1 MAVEPSTV
9 ADHPRLGALRTSV
22 GAVAILT
29 AVGLAVRVAVASQD
43 LFADELSTYWIV
55 STNDLGGVISAVNS
69 DAEITPP
76 LSFVLAWLSTRI
88 DLSAELLRLPSVIAG
103 TLTIPAVFWLG
114 VRTTGRTAGLIAAAL
129 TTLAPFMIYY
139 SAEARG
145 YAIMMAFVVLSTL
158 ALLAAVDGRR
168 TWAWALYALFS
179 VAAVYTHYT
188 SVFVLAAQLG
198 WVLWAHPEARRPAL
212 LANAAAAAAYI
223 PWLWGFKNDLES
235 PTTDILSALQPFD
248 VHSVRL
254 SLEHWSVGYPYGT
267 VVGLRELPGT
277 PALVLLGLAVV
288 VTVIALAVRGRDG
301 RLRPGEWPLDRRGTL
316 VFLLALATPVGA
328 ALFSWVGSTTVFST
342 RNLAASW
349 PGLALAGGTL
359 VAAAAPRLRIAAAVL
374 ALACFAIGAAKL
386 LEERY
391 ERPDYTD
398 VANFIERTA
407 RPGDVVIDESAV
419 LSPGPLSHLD
429 TVLDPP
435 GPVVRSRAPQEHD
448 HPFNVFDKFVTPD
461 AAARRAVALARG
473 RRIFLVT
480 DALGARIERP
490 LRPYRLE
497 ETRLYRG
504 LLRLVVRVYRGPA
517 SRPG

>member
-9 ADHPRLGALRTSV
+9 ADHPRLGALRTSAA
-22 GAVAILT
+22 AVVVLT
-29 AVGLAVRVAVASQD
+29 VVGLALRLAVASQD

-55 STNDLGGVISAVNS
+55 STHGLGGVISTVNS

-114 VRTTGRTAGLIAAAL
+114 VRTTGRTTGLIAAAI
-129 TTLAPFMIYY
+129 TALAPFMVYY

-188 SVFVLAAQLG
+188 SVFVLAAQFG

-212 LANAAAAAAYI
+212 LANLAAAAAYI
-223 PWLWGFKNDLES
+223 PWIWGFKNDLES

-277 PALVLLGLAVV
+277 VALVLL
-288 VTVIALAVRGRDG
+288 ALAVIVTVVALALRGRGG
-301 RLRPGEWPLDRRGTL
+301 RLRPGEWPLDRRGAL
-316 VFLLALATPVGA
+316 VFALALATPVGA
-328 ALFSWVGSTTVFST
+328 AVFSWVGSTTVFST

-359 VAAAAPRLRIAAAVL
+359 VAASSPRLRMAAAAL
-374 ALACFAIGAAKL
+374 ALACFAIGAVKL

-391 ERPDYTD
+391 ERPNYSA
-398 VANFIERTA
+398 VAAFIDGSA

-429 TVLDPP
+429 AVLDAP
-435 GPVVRSRAPQEHD
+435 GPVVRSRAPQQHD
-448 HPFNVFDKFVTPD
+448 HPFNVFDKFVTTD
-461 AAARRAVALARG
+461 AAAHRAVALAHG

-480 DALGARIERP
+480 DVLGAHIERP
-490 LRPYRLE
+490 LGPYRLD
-497 ETRLYRG
+497 ETRVYPG
-504 LLRLVVRVYRGPA
+504 LLRLVVRVYRDPA
-517 SRPG
+517 SRQG